1 MSSILRYFSY
11 SCTFCWLFWIF
22 SSNHKIRLIFFTHL
36 EKASKTLVGFFLNWE
51 MKKSDSTGLFRH
63 FYFCN
68 ILLSQFCVVCS
79 HCLLL
84 RLVEVH
90 NLMNLLQKLF
100 WIFLKFVWPKYFRL
114 LYSQDQFR
122 LANYWC
128 KKNFGKGFATKS
140 NWFVQGF
147 DRKIDFDS
155 KTFQYWLSIFFKLIM
170 INFYH
175 FGIRSIR
182 KGSASYEILAW
193 IQ

>member
-100 WIFLKFVWPKYFRL
+100 WIFWNLFDQNIFAYFIPRINLGWQIIDAKKTLGRVL
-114 LYSQDQFR
+114 LQKVTDLFR
-122 LANYWC
+122 DL
-128 KKNFGKGFATKS
+128 
-140 NWFVQGF
+140 
-147 DRKIDFDS
+147 IE
-155 KTFQYWLSIFFKLIM
+155 KLIL
-170 INFYH
+170 IVKH
-175 FGIRSIR
+175 FSIGFR
-182 KGSASYEILAW
+182 FSLN
-193 IQ
+193 